1 MKFLSLL
8 FFLTLNLTAFSQN
21 QWEIA
26 LSHESPVPR
35 MGKWV
40 RGDYTVFISLDTLS
54 MHFRRCEQSITRSL
68 EYYKDQDSSLANYFR
83 ATQNRYGRAATQL
96 EQATNGFDLKTLIIY
111 EGMENSSR
119 NLEDSRILESYIKQ
133 RVEQGKD
140 PVFFKGKRIFTLC
153 GSSEMSNQG
162 RVDTVQDILNRGYE
176 IRTFYDEPDNCLFY
190 EVQILGW

>member
-1 MKFLSLL
+1 MKLLILPLFLV
-8 FFLTLNLTAFSQN
+8 LTFNAFSQS
-21 QWEIA
+21 QWEIE
-26 LSHESPVPR
+26 LSHETPVPR
-35 MGKWV
+35 MGNWI

-54 MHFRRCEQSITRSL
+54 MHFRRCQQSITRSL
-68 EYYKDQDSSLANYFR
+68 DYYKDKDSNLANYFR

-111 EGMENSSR
+111 EGMENSNR

-140 PVFFKGKRIFTLC
+140 LVFFKGKRIFTLC
-153 GSSEMSNQG
+153 GSSEMSNQS
-162 RVDTVQDILNRGYE
+162 RIDTVQDILNRGYE
-176 IRTFYDEPDNCLFY
+176 IRIFYDEPDNCLFF

>member
-96 EQATNGFDLKTLIIY
+96 EQGENGFDLKTLIIY
-111 EGMENSSR
+111 EGMEHPNR

-140 PVFFKGKRIFTLC
+140 LVFFKGKRIYTLC
-153 GSSEMSNQG
+153 GNSEMSNQG

-176 IRTFYDEPDNCLFY
+176 IRTFYDEPDNCLFF